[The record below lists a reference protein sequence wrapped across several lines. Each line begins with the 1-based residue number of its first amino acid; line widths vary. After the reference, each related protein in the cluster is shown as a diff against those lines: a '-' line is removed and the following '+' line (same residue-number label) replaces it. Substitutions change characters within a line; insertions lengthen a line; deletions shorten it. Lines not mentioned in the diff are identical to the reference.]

1 MQKLINIVIRPDER
15 DSKVLDLNL
24 RYLLADTIE
33 NRDIGVIVDEGSGE
47 NFMEVSFISDYGR
60 RIRSDLESL
69 VISLGMDGMI
79 EIQVTEID

>member
-1 MQKLINIVIRPDER
+1 MKGVER
-15 DSKVLDLNL
+15 ISWRLVLYPIMD
-24 RYLLADTIE
+24 
-33 NRDIGVIVDEGSGE
+33 G
-47 NFMEVSFISDYGR
+47 DYGR